1 MARKTWEALKEVH
14 QGIGTNGRM
23 ILMQRLWA
31 LKMSEGQNVSE
42 HLNRFRELANQLCGL
57 SPEGKEF
64 DDSELLTMLTLSLP
78 ESYESLVI
86 ALQSRSDIVTFDMM
100 AGRLLQE
107 LARRQVGKVVTHK
120 GQEHSTP
127 ESHTTFT
134 ANCPPN
140 TPVFRSG
147 RGRGGFRGS
156 VWGYSAASTGWQTR
170 GGNRAT
176 GTIRPPAG
184 TKGFHC
190 GKKGQW
196 KRDCYKRRSEEGG
209 QPQSGESREFTFLAE
224 APAQAPKVCW
234 IIVSGASQ
242 HLCGN
247 RKDFATYTNIIR
259 TQAMIIADGTKIE
272 AAGMRDIEIATDAGS
287 ITLTRVWHVPNI
299 GGNLMSVSR
308 MVDAGYSVDFG
319 PTICTVNQGG
329 T

>member
-1 MARKTWEALKEVH
+1 
-14 QGIGTNGRM
+14 
-23 ILMQRLWA
+23 MQCLWA
-31 LKMSEGQNVSE
+31 LKMSEGQDMSE

-64 DDSELLTMLTLSLP
+64 DDSELLTILTLSLP
-78 ESYESLVI
+78 ESYEPLVM

-107 LARRQVGKVVTHK
+107 SARRHVGKVVTHK

-127 ESHTTFT
+127 ESHTAFT
-134 ANCPPN
+134 ANCPPS
-140 TPVFRSG
+140 TPRFRPG

-156 VWGYSAASTGWQTR
+156 VRGYSAASTGWQTR

-184 TKGFHC
+184 TKCFHW
-190 GKKGQW
+190 GKEGHW
-196 KRDCYKRRSEEGG
+196 KKDCYKRKSEEGG
-209 QPQSGESREFTFLAE
+209 QPQSGGSREFTFLAE
-224 APAQAPKVCW
+224 GPAQAPKVGW
-234 IIVSGASQ
+234 IIDSGASQ

-259 TQAMIIADGTKIE
+259 TQAITIADGTKIE
-272 AAGMRDIEIATDAGS
+272 AAGKGDIEIATEAGS
-287 ITLTRVWHVPNI
+287 ITLTDVWHVPNI

-308 MVDAGYSVDFG
+308 MVDAGYSVEFG
-319 PTICTVNQGG
+319 PTMCTVNQGG